1 MSILLPIPFDVEEFL
16 AELDELTEIAYANKP
31 DIKEK
36 VAQIVTTYKMK
47 D

>member
-1 MSILLPIPFDVEEFL
+1 MPIPFNIDEFL

-31 DIKEK
+31 TIKEK